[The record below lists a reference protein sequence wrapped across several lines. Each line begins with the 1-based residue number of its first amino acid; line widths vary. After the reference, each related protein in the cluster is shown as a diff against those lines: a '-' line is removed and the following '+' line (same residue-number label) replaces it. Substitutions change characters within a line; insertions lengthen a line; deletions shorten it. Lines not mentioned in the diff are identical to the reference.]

1 MLMSQHLKLAPYL
14 QNDVTSSAPEFES
27 VNGQLLW
34 NSGDTRGLSLIVNQT
49 EYNSASS
56 TAYIDG
62 TYVFNGFNDSKQN
75 PSQLNFI
82 EIASGIKAVV
92 WAVDIWKEVSDGRWD
107 SNYDLFYRIIDTTS
121 GQFLTEE
128 VRLTDDFSS
137 DTIQAIVPDQ
147 KGGFSIVWNNTSNQY
162 PFNVDVTASE
172 TGSYLQ
178 NDVTS
183 SAPEFGQ

>member
-1 MLMSQHLKLAPYL
+1 MLMSQHLKLGSYL

-107 SNYDLFYRIIDTTS
+107 SNYDLFY
-121 GQFLTEE
+121 TEE
-128 VRLTDDFSS
+128 VRLTMIKDGHTGNSS
-137 DTIQAIVPDQ
+137 
-147 KGGFSIVWNNTSNQY
+147 
-162 PFNVDVTASE
+162 
-172 TGSYLQ
+172 
-178 NDVTS
+178 
-183 SAPEFGQ
+183 